1 MLVGSQCKS
10 GYFGILVSGLKEEA
24 DRKNETIT
32 SKIDTE
38 KSGLDVST
46 ELKIL
51 EWFHIPFCALSF

>member
-10 GYFGILVSGLKEEA
+10 GYFGFLVSGLKEEA

-32 SKIDTE
+32 SKIDAE

-51 EWFHIPFCALSF
+51 EWFHIPICALSF

>member
-1 MLVGSQCKS
+1 MQIRI
-10 GYFGILVSGLKEEA
+10 FGFLVSGLKEEA